1 MRGGNGAKKL
11 ARITK
16 FCIMVDEQLST
27 GEHWEEIVPPIS
39 QDMGRKAV
47 DEPKKKEPRPFLCF
61 CQKGDSRSF
70 LLYRWPLGVEKGV
83 EVMYNIK
90 SPRLSDGSVC
100 CENLSSLRAKVP
112 WSWSFQLHRY
122 TQTQTHWR
130 NVKTRSA
137 SKDVDFDE
145 RFLSDMKDFF
155 WVKDLFLR

>member
-47 DEPKKKEPRPFLCF
+47 DEPKKKEPRSFLCF
-61 CQKGDSRSF
+61 CQKRDSRSF
-70 LLYRWPLGVEKGV
+70 LLYKWPLGVEKGV

-90 SPRLSDGSVC
+90 SPRLSDGSA

-112 WSWSFQLHRY
+112 WSWSIQLHRY
-122 TQTQTHWR
+122 IHTQTHWHD
-130 NVKTRSA
+130 VKTRSA
-137 SKDVDFDE
+137 RLPPATEQWQPRRDYW
-145 RFLSDMKDFF
+145 RPHC
-155 WVKDLFLR
+155 

>member
-61 CQKGDSRSF
+61 CQKGASRSF